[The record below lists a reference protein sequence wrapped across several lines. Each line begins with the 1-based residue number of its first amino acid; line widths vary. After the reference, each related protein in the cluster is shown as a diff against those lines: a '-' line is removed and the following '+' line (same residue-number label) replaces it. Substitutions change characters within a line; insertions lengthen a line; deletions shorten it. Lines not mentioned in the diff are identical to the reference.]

1 VSRTTHGVIAA
12 GTISVVLF
20 AFAFWVAPSACDGG
34 FELYFG
40 AGLVALLVLL
50 ALPFAVRSGSSI
62 LVRIGWALGFVVL
75 GAVVWVAGLF
85 AANVNFLCR
94 LF

>member
-1 VSRTTHGVIAA
+1 MTRATHRVIAA
-12 GTISVVLF
+12 GAISLALF

-40 AGLVALLVLL
+40 AGIAALVILV
-50 ALPFAVRSGSSI
+50 ALPFASSGNDSV
-62 LVRIGWALGFVVL
+62 LVRIGWALAFVML
-75 GAVVWVAGLF
+75 GGGVWVAGLF